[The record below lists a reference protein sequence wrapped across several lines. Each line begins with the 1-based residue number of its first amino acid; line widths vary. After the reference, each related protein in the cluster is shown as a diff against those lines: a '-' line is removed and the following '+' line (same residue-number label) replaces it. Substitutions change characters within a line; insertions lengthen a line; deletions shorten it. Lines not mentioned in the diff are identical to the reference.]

1 MCRPP
6 HLGNRAMKT
15 LRPLL
20 YLLIG
25 LLLGANW
32 VFSYAAT
39 VPYKFNGLNV
49 TREGGATYLR
59 GTSPSEVAAAGV
71 SVTNGAIQA
80 AGSANWYA
88 GTGALLQSG
97 GVTFNAVLPLAAT
110 AASVAVTAVRLNPA
124 GLVTSAIASY
134 LLTKGIEYVDGQFRK
149 PSSLVDPS
157 YSEIMDPVFWDC
169 GGRFYS
175 EADCIAAMIRPGW
188 PNVVHGQGTFE
199 PGVDNLAGRA
209 MCPGGWFGVIVGGA
223 PKCVTSPGSC
233 PAGSTASGS
242 QCAVPAAPAQES
254 DWDAARVGMWP
265 DPAILDLVRRGVP
278 LPTDKPVFS
287 PAYKDVPLSDPVVD
301 PGTGKRMQDKARVTP
316 NPSAPDTADVQ
327 VMKQEVD
334 AQGNP
339 VVDPATGGPS
349 APTEETDLC
358 KKHPEASAC
367 QRLDSVDDV
376 QIPQQDNPFS
386 LNPISGF
393 GADNASCPP
402 SVHLFNKGGQS
413 IDWSWSQFCTFS
425 QGIRPLVIGFAWL
438 AAIAMVVAVGRRTG

>member
-1 MCRPP
+1 MGWLPVCRPSD
-6 HLGNRAMKT
+6 LGNCAMKT

-25 LLLGANW
+25 LLLGVNW

-71 SVTNGAIQA
+71 TVTNGAIQA

-97 GVTFNAVLPLAAT
+97 GVTFNAVVPLAAS
-110 AASVAVTAVRLNPA
+110 AASVAVTAVRANPT
-124 GLVTSAIASY
+124 GLVVGAVASY
-134 LLTKGIEYVDGQFRK
+134 LLDKGLQYVDGQWKRSGGVAYEGDATAGCVGITQHLTASS
-149 PSSLVDPS
+149 PSEMCQNALAFVQSVGNNGCSIPTQPGNMVLAVVTSHNCAIDGVN
-157 YSEIMDPVFWDC
+157 D
-169 GGRFYS
+169 GGSGWRWAWEFQ
-175 EADCIAAMIRPGW
+175 PG
-188 PNVVHGQGTFE
+188 N
-199 PGVDNLAGRA
+199 
-209 MCPGGWFGVIVGGA
+209 GA
-223 PKCVTSPGSC
+223 PV
-233 PAGSTASGS
+233 
-242 QCAVPAAPAQES
+242 AATES
-254 DWDAARVGMWP
+254 DWAAARAGIWPDAAM
-265 DPAILDLVRRGVP
+265 LDLVKKGVP
-278 LPTDKPVFS
+278 LPTDNPVFS

-301 PGTGKRMQDKARVTP
+301 PVTGKRTQDKARVTP

-339 VVDPATGGPS
+339 VVDPVTGGPA
-349 APTEETDLC
+349 APTEENDLC

-367 QRLDSVDDV
+367 QRLDAVDDV

-393 GADNASCPP
+393 GADNASCPA

-425 QGIRPLVIGFAWL
+425 QGMRPLVIGFAWL
-438 AAIAMVVAVGRRTG
+438 AAIAMVVAVGRRTA

>member
-1 MCRPP
+1 MGGISRGRASCVGDRAMIRRFLWFIVGVLIAVNWGFAYAGKVPIKYNSDVSNAFTYVGATLEGRTIN
-6 HLGNRAMKT
+6 LGN
-15 LRPLL
+15 
-20 YLLIG
+20 
-25 LLLGANW
+25 
-32 VFSYAAT
+32 AAT
-39 VPYKFNGLNV
+39 VEN
-49 TREGGATYLR
+49 
-59 GTSPSEVAAAGV
+59 AAIRA
-71 SVTNGAIQA
+71 S
-80 AGSANWYA
+80 GSANWYA
-88 GTGALLQSG
+88 GTGALLQNG

-199 PGVDNLAGRA
+199 PGVDNLTGRA
-209 MCPGGWFGVIVGGA
+209 ICPGGWFGVIVGGA

-278 LPTDKPVFS
+278 LPTDKAVFT
-287 PAYKDVPLSDPVVD
+287 PASKDVPMSDPYVD
-301 PGTGKRMQDKARVTP
+301 PVTGKRFQDRARVTP
-316 NPSAPDTADVQ
+316 NPSAPDTAEVQ
-327 VMKQEVD
+327 IVKQEVD
-334 AQGNP
+334 ENGQP
-339 VVDPATGGPS
+339 VVVNGQPA
-349 APTEETDLC
+349 APQEQTDLC
-358 KKHPEASAC
+358 KQHPESSAC
-367 QRLDSVDDV
+367 QPLDDV
-376 QIPQQDNPFS
+376 PDVEIPRQDNPFS
-386 LNPISGF
+386 LNPVSGF
-393 GADNASCPP
+393 GADNASCPATQ
-402 SVHLFNKGGQS
+402 HLFNKGGQS
-413 IDWSWSQFCTFS
+413 IDWSWGQFCTFS
-425 QGIRPLVIGFAWL
+425 QGIRPLVISFAWL
-438 AAIAMVVAVGRRTG
+438 AAIAMCVAVGRRN